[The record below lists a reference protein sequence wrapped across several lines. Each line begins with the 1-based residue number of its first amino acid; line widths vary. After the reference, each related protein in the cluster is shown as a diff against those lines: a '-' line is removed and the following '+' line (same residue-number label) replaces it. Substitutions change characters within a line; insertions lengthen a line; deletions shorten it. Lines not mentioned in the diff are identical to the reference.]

1 MEIGRLVG
9 SSTAAAARPGDRT
22 VVSVEVGEARVA
34 FDDYVVDVDAREIRR
49 GGRLVPVEPQVFDV
63 LVMLLRERHRVVTKE
78 ELLTNIWGTRFVGE
92 SALTSRIKALR
103 RALGDDGRS
112 QHVIRTAHGRGFRFV
127 AEVTPVALVAADTDA
142 ESRPSERTPASPPEE
157 RLIRQDVR
165 FCTAGDGT
173 RLAYAWLGEDGPPL
187 VKVANWLTHLEYDLE
202 TPVWRHWLVDLS
214 EHHRLLRYDERGCG
228 LSDLEVDDFSI
239 EAWVDDLETVADAA
253 GLERFPLLGIS
264 QGAAVAVA
272 FAVRHP
278 ERVSRLVLYGS
289 YGRGPVRRARTPEGR
304 REAELMPELA
314 ALGWGREQPIFRQI
328 FTMKFLP
335 EGSSEDWHMFN
346 ELQRRSTTPANAARF
361 LTAFNDIDVEDLARR
376 VQVPTLLLHARRDHL
391 PSVDEGRRLATLIPG
406 SRFVTLD
413 SPNHLIF
420 RHERAWTEFRAHVEA
435 FLAEPDP

>member
-1 MEIGRLVG
+1 M
-9 SSTAAAARPGDRT
+9 
-22 VVSVEVGEARVA
+22 
-34 FDDYVVDVDAREIRR
+34 VDVDAREIRHDT
-49 GGRLVPVEPQVFDV
+49 RLVPVEPQVFDV

-78 ELLTNIWGTRFVGE
+78 ELLTEIWGTRFVGE

-127 AEVTPVALVAADTDA
+127 ADVQPLVPPVPPSVEEPPRPATALQP
-142 ESRPSERTPASPPEE
+142 PSEPGAGAASGRP
-157 RLIRQDVR
+157 IRQDVR
-165 FCTAGDGT
+165 FCTATDGT
-173 RLAYAWLGEDGPPL
+173 RLAYAWLGEHGPPL

-214 EHHRLLRYDERGCG
+214 EQHRLLRYDERGCG
-228 LSDLEVDDFSI
+228 LSDLDVEDFSM
-239 EAWVDDLETVADAA
+239 EAWVDDLETVVDAA

-278 ERVSRLVLYGS
+278 ERVSRLVLYGG
-289 YGRGPVRRARTPEGR
+289 YGRGPVRRARTPEAR

-314 ALGWGREQPIFRQI
+314 GLGWGREQPIFRQI

-335 EGSSEDWHMFN
+335 EGTPEDWHMFN

-361 LTAFNDIDVEDLARR
+361 LTAFNDIDVEDLAPQ
-376 VQVPTLLLHARRDHL
+376 VTVPTLVLHARRDHL

-420 RHERAWTEFRAHVEA
+420 QHEQAWTEFRAHVEA
-435 FLAEPDP
+435 FLSEPDT